1 MVKAIVHH
9 YMYTK
14 HTIAMKKSKLTCGL
28 IVLCLFLFAKQGDA
42 QRRFEGAA
50 IAGFNLSQVDGD
62 LLDGY
67 NKPGVN
73 VGARVDAILTDR
85 WQVGLE
91 FLFVQQGASRNN
103 NDNLA
108 SRFDKIRLNM
118 VEVPVLVH
126 FRDWKMEVSAGGS
139 YGRIINYEIIDV
151 LGEDISEQV
160 PLSADVF
167 SVVLDGSFHFTD
179 NWALN
184 IRWSRWL
191 NNIREDE
198 IMVVQGGESGKFI
211 GKNVTVRG
219 IYTF

>member
-1 MVKAIVHH
+1 
-9 YMYTK
+9 
-14 HTIAMKKSKLTCGL
+14 MKKSKLTFCLTLLSFL
-28 IVLCLFLFAKQGDA
+28 IFVEYSNA
-42 QRRFEGAA
+42 QQRFEGSA
-50 IAGFNLSQVDGD
+50 IAGFNLSQIDGD

-73 VGARVDAILTDR
+73 VGARVDAVLNER

-103 NDNLA
+103 SDNPA

-118 VEVPVLVH
+118 VEVPVLAH
-126 FRDWKMEVSAGGS
+126 FRDWKMELSAGGS
-139 YGRIINYEIIDV
+139 YGRIINYEIIDI
-151 LGEDISEQV
+151 LGEDITEQV

-167 SVVLDGSFHFTD
+167 SIIIDGSFHFTD

-191 NNIREDE
+191 NNIREDD
-198 IMVVQGGESGKFI
+198 IMFIPGGESGQFI